1 MKNLKTLSTTA
12 LLLAA
17 STAYAATE
25 AEATEPTAAT
35 PAAEAPVPAITEP
48 ATDAVVIRVNGEDI
62 KQSEIDQ
69 MLKMGMQQMQAS
81 GQQVPAEMR
90 SMFLKQ
96 AEDNLITQ
104 KLVTAEVAQSDIVIT
119 DADIAGTL
127 EQIKGSIPDG
137 MTLEAALTAQ
147 GMSLEAL
154 TDNIKADMA
163 ARQLFESQTGEIAE
177 VTEEAAKAFYDSNP
191 QQFSKPEN
199 AAASHIL
206 LTFEAGE
213 SDEAKAAKKAQ
224 LEAIRADIIAETTTF
239 EEAAQAHSGCPSSAK
254 GGSLGEFGKGQM
266 VPEFETA
273 VFSQDINA
281 VGEVVETSF
290 GYHIIKVT
298 NRQEGG
304 TISFDEVKDQIIG
317 YLNQN
322 AQQEAVGA
330 YIKTLRDAATI
341 ERVGAPKEAEVA
353 PATAA
358 AVDHTGHNH

>member
-1 MKNLKTLSTTA
+1 MKTFKTLSTTA

-17 STAYAATE
+17 SGMTTTLSAQKATE
-25 AEATEPTAAT
+25 APAPTIA
-35 PAAEAPVPAITEP
+35 EP

-62 KQSEIDQ
+62 KQSEINQ
-69 MLKMGMQQMQAS
+69 MLEMGMQQMQAS

-90 SMFLKQ
+90 SMFQQQ
-96 AEDNLITQ
+96 AEENLITQ
-104 KLVTAEVAQSDIVIT
+104 KLVTAEVAKSDIVIT

-127 EQIKGSIPDG
+127 EQIKGSIPGG
-137 MTLEAALTAQ
+137 MTLEAALSAQ
-147 GMSLEAL
+147 GMSLEEL
-154 TDNIKADMA
+154 KKNIKADMA
-163 ARQLFESQTGEIAE
+163 ARQLFESQTGEIE
-177 VTEEAAKAFYDSNP
+177 EITEEAAKAFYDSNT
-191 QQFSKPEN
+191 QQFAKPEN

-206 LTFEAGE
+206 LSFEAGE
-213 SDEAKAAKKAQ
+213 TDEAKAAKKAQ

-239 EEAAQAHSGCPSSAK
+239 EDAAKAHSGCPSAAQ

-281 VGEVVETSF
+281 VGEVIETSF

-298 NRQEGG
+298 ARNEGG
-304 TISFDEVKDQIIG
+304 TTSFDEVKDQITG
-317 YLNQN
+317 YLKQN

-330 YIKTLRDAATI
+330 YIKTLRDGATI
-341 ERVGAPKEAEVA
+341 ERVGAPKEAEAA

-358 AVDHTGHNH
+358 AEDHTGHNH